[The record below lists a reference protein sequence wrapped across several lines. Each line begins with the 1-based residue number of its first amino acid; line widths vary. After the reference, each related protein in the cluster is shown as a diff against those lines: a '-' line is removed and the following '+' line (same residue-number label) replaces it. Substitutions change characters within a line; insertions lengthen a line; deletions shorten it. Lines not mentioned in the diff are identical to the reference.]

1 MKKAWIAALCLLLL
15 LVSDAPA
22 SAAGDEGG
30 FFALGSAGEL
40 LVEPLLESGEAATAV
55 TLDADGDGAAE
66 DFYPYSRALRVTLP
80 EASPDRQYLLVLR
93 EAEGDAL
100 FYAEQQP
107 GGTPTAFTVLC
118 VLPEAPTRLVLELCS
133 DAPEAEPITVHLS
146 YLPGT
151 ELPPPPPVDEPGTDP
166 VEPPPVDPPAE
177 TDPVAPPPVDPPVET
192 DPGEASPTAVFRD
205 LTEGAWYMEGVRWAM
220 ENGIAKGVS
229 EDRFAPDGTTSRAM
243 LVTMLYRME
252 GAQATDRPPAFTDVA
267 DGAWYAE
274 SVRWA
279 ADAGLVIGYG
289 DGRFGPDDPLTRE
302 QLAVILYRCALRR
315 GYAAGAGASPEKFAD
330 AESVSPWAWEAMG
343 WMTANGVIRG
353 TGNGALSP
361 RGYATRAQ
369 LAVMLMRFSAV
380 AP

>member
-15 LVSDAPA
+15 LFSTDAA

-40 LVEPLLESGEAATAV
+40 LVEPLLESGEAARAV
-55 TLDADGDGAAE
+55 VLDADGDGEAE
-66 DFYPYSRALRVTLP
+66 DFYPCSRALRVTLP

-93 EAEGDAL
+93 AAEGDGL

-107 GGTPTAFTVLC
+107 GGTPTAFTVRC
-118 VLPEAPTRLVLELCS
+118 VLPEAPTRLMLELWS
-133 DAPEAEPITVHLS
+133 DAPEAEPITVPLG
-146 YLPGT
+146 YLPG
-151 ELPPPPPVDEPGTDP
+151 PEPS
-166 VEPPPVDPPAE
+166 PPVDPPG
-177 TDPVAPPPVDPPVET
+177 T
-192 DPGEASPTAVFRD
+192 DPGDASPTAAFRD
-205 LTEGAWYMEGVRWAM
+205 LTEGAWYMEGVRWAV
-220 ENGIAKGVS
+220 ENGVARGVR
-229 EDRFAPDGTTSRAM
+229 EDRFAPDEPASRAM

-252 GAQATDRPPAFTDVA
+252 GAQAPDRPPAFTDTA
-267 DGAWYAE
+267 DGAWYAQ

-279 ADAGLVIGYG
+279 ADAGLVTGYG
-289 DGRFGPDDPLTRE
+289 DGRFGPDDPITRE

-315 GYAAGAGASPEKFAD
+315 GYAAEAGASPGDYAD
-330 AESVSPWAWEAMG
+330 AESVSAWAREAMR

-361 RGYATRAQ
+361 RGHATRAQ
-369 LAVMLMRFSAV
+369 LAVMLMRFSAA